1 MSNDDDDDIG
11 PLVLEEESVSGEA
24 GSVSEGAGSVFEE
37 AESATDARWQLTAEF
52 SNKNDLKD
60 YIQLYS
66 HKMTATHGKQ
76 KSKCNKH
83 TDGHFQHYGY
93 LRCSSVKCI
102 KVPGDCCT
110 FVFKVFYFAQ

>member
-60 YIQLYS
+60 YIQLYTS
-66 HKMTATHGKQ
+66 YILLFLFV
-76 KSKCNKH
+76 
-83 TDGHFQHYGY
+83 HFFIRF
-93 LRCSSVKCI
+93 L
-102 KVPGDCCT
+102 
-110 FVFKVFYFAQ
+110 FVSF